1 MNQTQ
6 TKSDVSDGSVS
17 AAIASMPPIILSP
30 VELPLALLPGE
41 LEELALCERLIERGM
56 ETFIEVG
63 NALAIVRDK
72 KLYRDRYAT
81 WDDYCQQRWHF
92 TARRAR
98 QLCAAAETMRSLG
111 FEPGTSPIFA
121 MPACERHVRLL
132 NDLPL
137 EERKSAWSEAIAT
150 LPSGKLITSRHL
162 GEVVRRRKVALGM
175 GNGALPKSPPE
186 PTAAA
191 EPAGPPRSPATSRS
205 LRMRLQAD
213 RVIGEL
219 RELLIL
225 CGTADSAKAAALS
238 TALNG
243 VQDFRDHLGAVE
255 MMQSARP

>member
-1 MNQTQ
+1 
-6 TKSDVSDGSVS
+6 
-17 AAIASMPPIILSP
+17 
-30 VELPLALLPGE
+30 
-41 LEELALCERLIERGM
+41 
-56 ETFIEVG
+56 
-63 NALAIVRDK
+63 
-72 KLYRDRYAT
+72 
-81 WDDYCQQRWHF
+81 
-92 TARRAR
+92 
-98 QLCAAAETMRSLG
+98 
-111 FEPGTSPIFA
+111 

-150 LPSGKLITSRHL
+150 LPTGKLITSRHL

-186 PTAAA
+186 ATAAA
-191 EPAGPPRSPATSRS
+191 EPAGPRSPASSRS

-225 CGTADSAKAAALS
+225 CGTADSAKAADLSLALS
-238 TALNG
+238 Q

-255 MMQSARP
+255 KMQSARP